1 VEERGTRRFGDG
13 VSNRFSQHARRA
25 LSQARLFAQECQHG
39 VVDTDH
45 LLVGI
50 LREKGSLGSRVLA
63 DLNVDG
69 DQAEAQV
76 CVSHQAVEPS
86 APAFDLTE
94 ASRRV
99 LVIAA
104 DVSRWFGHRYIG
116 TEHLLLALVRSRE
129 GGVCELLRALAV
141 SPDQIR
147 WQARRLLR
155 SGVMELD
162 LEVAKRTARLSE
174 LSRRVLTA
182 AQQLASQEEGPFAL
196 DHLLLVLARERRSA
210 ASRMLR
216 ECGFNLAALD
226 AAPGQGRSGDHVSS
240 EALVEEVIEQAVDRA
255 NQLGTH
261 YTGTDHLLLAL
272 AENAYGAALLR
283 QCGVDVERLVHEV
296 YRDLLRPS
304 G

>member
-1 VEERGTRRFGDG
+1 MG
-13 VSNRFSQHARRA
+13 VNNRFSQHARRA

-63 DLNVDG
+63 DLNVDEG
-69 DQAEAQV
+69 QAEAQV
-76 CVSHQAVEPS
+76 CVLHQAVEPS
-86 APAFDLTE
+86 AHALDLTE

-99 LVIAA
+99 MIIAA
-104 DVSRWFGHRYIG
+104 DVSRWFGHPYIG

-129 GGVCELLRALAV
+129 GGVQDLLGTLAL
-141 SPDQIR
+141 SPDEIR

-155 SGVMELD
+155 SGVRELD

-174 LSRRVLTA
+174 LSRRVLNA
-182 AQQLASQEEGPFAL
+182 AQQLASQEEGQPIAL

-210 ASRMLR
+210 VSHMLR
-216 ECGFNLAALD
+216 ECGLNQAALD
-226 AAPGQGRSGDHVSS
+226 AAPGGRLSGDHVTP
-240 EALVEEVIEQAVDRA
+240 EALVEEVIDRAVDQA
-255 NQLGTH
+255 NQLGMH

-272 AENAYGAALLR
+272 AENSYGAALLR
-283 QCGVDVERLVHEV
+283 QCGVDVERLVNEV
-296 YRDLLRPS
+296 YRDLWRPS